1 MNAFSLRS
9 GTSQVISALTTFI
22 NTVLKG
28 LASNKARL
36 KKKLKGIQIGKEV
49 KLSLFTDNMI
59 VCRKFME
66 SEKRRTDNEVINVIE
81 YKINTQKPSI
91 IFIYPK
97 LKILKYHFKNMKCLG
112 EILQE
117 LYT

>member
-1 MNAFSLRS
+1 
-9 GTSQVISALTTFI
+9 
-22 NTVLKG
+22 
-28 LASNKARL
+28 
-36 KKKLKGIQIGKEV
+36 
-49 KLSLFTDNMI
+49 
-59 VCRKFME
+59 ME